1 MKFVTAIAALPLA
14 LAACSGGD
22 SSNTTQA
29 AAPVAAA
36 TAPAGQNWTETVVK
50 TDEGYL
56 MGNPNAPIKLVE
68 YGARSCPTCGAF
80 AREAFKPL
88 TDNYVSTGKVS
99 FEFRDFLVHGAP
111 DVALTLLGQCGG
123 TAPFFPILEQMYQ
136 NQNAFLDKLQT
147 MPPAMQQSLANL
159 APTAVATKLAE
170 HMGAIDFVK
179 QRGIPEAKARA
190 CLADQKQLEIMAKP
204 TESAMQ
210 SGTVTGTPTF
220 LLNGKKM
227 ENVLSWSEMEKAL
240 KAAGA

>member
-1 MKFVTAIAALPLA
+1 MKLVSALAVLPLA

-22 SSNTTQA
+22 TSNTTQA

-36 TAPAGQNWTETVVK
+36 TAPAGQNWAETVVK
-50 TDEGYL
+50 TPEGYL

-80 AREAFKPL
+80 GREAFKPL

-123 TAPFFPILEQMYQ
+123 TAPVFPILEQMSQ

-204 TESAMQ
+204 TENAMQ

>member
-1 MKFVTAIAALPLA
+1 MPR
-14 LAACSGGD
+14 
-22 SSNTTQA
+22 SS
-29 AAPVAAA
+29 
-36 TAPAGQNWTETVVK
+36 W
-50 TDEGYL
+50 
-56 MGNPNAPIKLVE
+56 
-68 YGARSCPTCGAF
+68 S
-80 AREAFKPL
+80 